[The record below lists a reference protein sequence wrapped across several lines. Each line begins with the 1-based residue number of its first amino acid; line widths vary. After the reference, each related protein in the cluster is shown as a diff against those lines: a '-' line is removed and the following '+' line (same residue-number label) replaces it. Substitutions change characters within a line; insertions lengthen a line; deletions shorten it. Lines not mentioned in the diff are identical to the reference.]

1 LTIILRLFL
10 ISPNGQ
16 HMGPLVRFI
25 TACTLATVSLAGCSG
40 ERRPDAAASQKP
52 QAETPVTIPTFS
64 GRDAFG
70 YLLRQ
75 TSFGPR
81 NPGSRGH
88 KDCLDFMTSTL
99 QGFADD
105 VRLQQ
110 FAQAGYGG
118 EVLRLTNIIASF
130 RPEAT
135 ARILLCAHWD
145 TRPRAERDPD
155 HSRRNQAILG
165 ANDGASGV
173 AVLLEI
179 ASLLKKER
187 PKIGVDLV
195 FFDGEDY
202 GMEGDQANYLLGS
215 RHFAKNLPNR
225 YLPRFGV
232 LLDMVGDTNLEL
244 PKEMH
249 SVRYAPDV
257 VDLVWGKARELGLSQ
272 FLDSPGEEVLD
283 DHVPLNEAGIKTIDL
298 IDFNYPDQS
307 NRYWH
312 THQDTPEHCSAESLE
327 AVGMVLTHV
336 LYTQRP

>member
-1 LTIILRLFL
+1 
-10 ISPNGQ
+10 
-16 HMGPLVRFI
+16 MGSLVRII
-25 TACTLATVSLAGCSG
+25 TATILATVSLAGCSG

-52 QAETPVTIPTFS
+52 QAEAPVTIPAFS
-64 GRDAFG
+64 GRDAFA
-70 YLLRQ
+70 YLVRQ

-81 NPGSRGH
+81 NPGSKGH
-88 KDCLDFMTSTL
+88 KDCLDFMTATL

-110 FAQAGYGG
+110 FTQAGYNG
-118 EVLRLTNIIASF
+118 EILRLTNVIASF
-130 RPEAT
+130 KPEAT

-145 TRPRAERDPD
+145 TRPRAEHDPD
-155 HSRRNQAILG
+155 RSRRNQAILG

-173 AVLLEI
+173 AVLMQI
-179 ASLLKKER
+179 ASLLKSVR

-202 GMEGDQANYLLGS
+202 GTEGDQANYLLGS
-215 RHFAKNLPNR
+215 RHFAKNLPDH

-249 SVRYAPDV
+249 SVRYAPDI
-257 VDLVWGKARELGLSQ
+257 VDLVWGKARELGVSQ

-312 THQDTPEHCSAESLE
+312 THADTPEHCSAESLE